1 MVEQHLKCKCSE
13 CGITKFRFVSKAE
26 IKGSGFDELIVKG
39 LAAGAKG
46 LFNLGRQGVS
56 RAIKSDFAK
65 RKFKQMGDKYVN
77 QVIDSVTDDVSKKI
91 AGKGVDIHK
100 AIGKLPKPR
109 SGWTLPGHKY
119 TGPIQSIT

>member
-1 MVEQHLKCKCSE
+1 MSVVLL
-13 CGITKFRFVSKAE
+13 KFRFVSKAE

-56 RAIKSDFAK
+56 RAIRSDFAK
-65 RKFKQMGDKYVN
+65 RKFKQLGDKYVN

-91 AGKGVDIHK
+91 AGKG
-100 AIGKLPKPR
+100 
-109 SGWTLPGHKY
+109 S
-119 TGPIQSIT
+119 